1 MLGILCN
8 STNRS
13 NSATIDVQY
22 SILNVAPL
30 LGYGEN
36 TSCLEQQ
43 IWIFGTPNLY

>member
-1 MLGILCN
+1 MLGILYK

-13 NSATIDVQY
+13 NNATIGVQCIVHY
-22 SILNVAPL
+22 LAPL
-30 LGYGEN
+30 LGYVEN